1 MGSIYFNGSE
11 LTGQHDVKFNGTD
24 MDNVYFNGSKIWT
37 KHPYEPGT
45 LLITQTISHNATFSE
60 WITTHWGTYGTV
72 MFKQQPYGISG
83 SPGSDYRITIN
94 LQPGFYFS
102 YFYRAESRCED
113 SNGLGTTTG
122 SGQSTVLYSGN
133 TVSGAT
139 GFTCAEG
146 GGASSASGNGTS
158 TIKVSYTG

>member
-11 LTGQHDVKFNGTD
+11 LTGQHDVNFNGTA
-24 MDNVYFNGSKIWT
+24 MDNVYLNSSKIWT
-37 KHPYEPGT
+37 RHPYAPGT
-45 LLITQTISHNATFSE
+45 HLITQATSMNDTFSS

-102 YFYRAESRCED
+102 YFSRADCTD
-113 SNGLGTTTG
+113 SDGQGTSTG
-122 SGQSTVLYSGN
+122 SGQSTTLYSGN

-146 GGASSASGNGTS
+146 GGASSSSGNGTS
-158 TIKVSYTG
+158 TIKVGYSGT

>member
-11 LTGQHDVKFNGTD
+11 LTGQHDVNFNGVS

-37 KHPYEPGT
+37 RHPYAPGT
-45 LLITQTISHNATFSE
+45 HLITYTISMNDTFST

-102 YFYRAESRCED
+102 YYNQSTAGTD
-113 SNGLGTTTG
+113 SDGQGTVTG
-122 SGQSTVLYSGN
+122 SGQSSTLYSGH

-139 GFTCAEG
+139 GFSITSSSNG
-146 GGASSASGNGTS
+146 GS
-158 TIKVSYTG
+158 TIKIGYSGE

>member
-11 LTGQHDVKFNGTD
+11 LTGQHDVNFNGVS
-24 MDNVYFNGSKIWT
+24 MDNVYFNGAKIWT
-37 KHPYEPGT
+37 RHPYAPGT
-45 LLITQTISHNATFSE
+45 LLITQSIGNNATFSE

-72 MFKQQPYGISG
+72 MFVQQPYTHSG
-83 SPGSDYRITIN
+83 SPGSDYRIYVN
-94 LQPGFYFS
+94 LQSGFTFS
-102 YFYRAESRCED
+102 YFSRGDCTD
-113 SNGLGTTTG
+113 S
-122 SGQSTVLYSGN
+122 SGGATSTVLYSGS
-133 TVSGAT
+133 TVTGAT